1 MKVKMNRKNIAKLV
15 ATLGLTGAI
24 ALGTISAGPYINPD
38 THFVD
43 FYYIDTKDIHL
54 DNQDFYNR
62 FNEIYKNSV
71 ELQEQ
76 WDIIYPELSQFLL
89 EYGDKLD
96 QEQVL
101 DTLSN
106 LKFVI
111 AKRDEGSV
119 LAMTNYKK
127 NEITYNERL
136 FTKKPEQI
144 KELKLHEAFHFL
156 FQQNFYGSFLNFFD
170 IGRQLDEGTAD
181 ILTKESDAYAGVTVY
196 GKNSNYVKVLCEI
209 IGADHYLDAAGSHD
223 WLKLIDYISEYC
235 SKGDAKKL
243 LKSIDRACVYYD
255 DKGTDDDIEAW
266 KIINKMYENKN
277 GYTIEDSNDEIMKV
291 YSNSLLDTRYKITG
305 ARSYV
310 HAVVNKRYF
319 LGKTEPTSVTF
330 SQMGKKYG
338 EITLNID
345 NSFATG
351 KVLENEYFDENG
363 NIVDKDSFVD
373 FDNYDNEL
381 RK

>member
-24 ALGTISAGPYINPD
+24 ALGTISA
-38 THFVD
+38 HFVD

-136 FTKKPEQI
+136 FTKK
-144 KELKLHEAFHFL
+144 LKLHEAFHFL

-363 NIVDKDSFVD
+363 NIVDKDGNPTSDSFVD